1 MKIIAFTEFC
11 EYFQRIT
18 ESEGSFGPLIDLELG
33 VRSEGGPWKILPLGP
48 VIWQVLGMSPLTELS
63 LLLNY
68 RYSLHNVNTSTWP
81 NIYIRQIFSPCVWS
95 AYIFIYVS
103 FPTFYGIGD

>member
-1 MKIIAFTEFC
+1 MNIIAFSEFC

-48 VIWQVLGMSPLTELS
+48 VI
-63 LLLNY
+63 
-68 RYSLHNVNTSTWP
+68 
-81 NIYIRQIFSPCVWS
+81 
-95 AYIFIYVS
+95 
-103 FPTFYGIGD
+103 